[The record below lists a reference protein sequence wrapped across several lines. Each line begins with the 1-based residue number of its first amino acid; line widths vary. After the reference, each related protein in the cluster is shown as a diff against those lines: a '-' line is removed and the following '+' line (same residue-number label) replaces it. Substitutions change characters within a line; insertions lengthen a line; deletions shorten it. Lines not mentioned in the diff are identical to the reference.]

1 MISLQTYYRQTL
13 IRAILQGMKVRVR
26 LKEVADERGMS
37 MTKISHRSEVAYGT
51 IRRLVRDPY
60 AEVTLST
67 LRRIAGAL
75 GCATCELI
83 EDVPDDRAD

>member
-1 MISLQTYYRQTL
+1 
-13 IRAILQGMKVRVR
+13 MKVRVR
-26 LKEVADERGMS
+26 LKEVAEEKGLS

-67 LRRIAGAL
+67 LRRLADVL
-75 GCATCELI
+75 EVSTCELI
-83 EDVPDDRAD
+83 EDVPDDKTD

>member
-1 MISLQTYYRQTL
+1 
-13 IRAILQGMKVRVR
+13 MKVRVR
-26 LKEVADERGMS
+26 LKEVAEEKGLS

-67 LRRIAGAL
+67 LRRLADVL
-75 GCATCELI
+75 GVSTCELI
-83 EDVPDDRAD
+83 EDVPDDRID